1 MQNFLAR
8 RETEKH
14 LETRR
19 RMRETEG
26 QLAGAEEQLRA
37 RQREKQRMTQADE
50 RCNQGLFRSLDRT
63 LRAAQAQEAKAQRRL
78 EEARQT
84 RNAARGK
91 IDETEKLIEF
101 CQEHAQ
107 HLSSWRDWAS
117 ARHKRH
123 DFFTGRATAKV
134 ESLRKGM
141 AKSRATI
148 PDAVWERMKRDEQQ
162 RYDAELRAAQDLN
175 VSEDSPAAPRSAWQR
190 LLQLGR

>member
-1 MQNFLAR
+1 MGYRRLTASEAYAEWAATAAR
-8 RETEKH
+8 EADGADPRSTASALLHLPAAETSSSFE
-14 LETRR
+14 
-19 RMRETEG
+19 
-26 QLAGAEEQLRA
+26 
-37 RQREKQRMTQADE
+37 
-50 RCNQGLFRSLDRT
+50 
-63 LRAAQAQEAKAQRRL
+63 RRL

-91 IDETEKLIEF
+91 IDETEKLIKF
-101 CQEHAQ
+101 CQDQ

-175 VSEDSPAAPRSAWQR
+175 VSEDSPAAPRSTWQR